1 MGEVEGRLE
10 SWGPGPGFGERMG
23 LLLILGDGGGRKQM
37 RQSAL
42 CFMWGVVCWVGRD
55 AWEPC
60 FSLLDLVAANPW
72 VTVESFTH

>member
-1 MGEVEGRLE
+1 MREDW
-10 SWGPGPGFGERMG
+10 SPGPGFGERMG

-42 CFMWGVVCWVGRD
+42 CFIWGVVFWLGRD

-60 FSLLDLVAANPW
+60 FIVSWTLWLQI
-72 VTVESFTH
+72 HG